1 MDLLILL
8 CLLLVRVCLVCL
20 LHVVVV
26 ILNACIHVP
35 TIGTPLSRGGA
46 EVGITLRSSLADA
59 MVESVAVVVMNL
71 VRPRRFARSRFLSLC
86 AGLNEKPLRGF
97 RASARGR
104 AQAPR

>member
-1 MDLLILL
+1 M
-8 CLLLVRVCLVCL
+8 LLLLFS
-20 LHVVVV
+20 
-26 ILNACIHVP
+26 
-35 TIGTPLSRGGA
+35 TPVSMYLRLGHPFPV

-86 AGLNEKPLRGF
+86 TGLNEKPLRGF